1 MQQTLFHIPDQI
13 AGLPMFGLGLLFG
26 LWLVT
31 SIAIVAYLVKKQ
43 GWTPE
48 TRSYLPVLL
57 VIGGVVTFLLP
68 ALIEEGGV
76 PIRGYGVLLLLAVVS
91 GVGLCLHRAQRMG
104 VNPDTIYSLAFWM
117 FIGGMLGARLF
128 YVIEYWNQFQR
139 GSFGETIAA
148 IVNVAQGGLVVYGSL
163 IGALVAF
170 TVFVSRHKLPALAL
184 ADLIAPGMALGLC
197 LGRIGC
203 LLNGC
208 CFGGICEPPDFG
220 HRWAV
225 TFPWGSP
232 PQQRQTERGQLDFH
246 GIKLSEDAKS
256 PPTINE
262 VLADSP
268 AALAGLEAGDTI
280 RSIRRPA
287 DELGGPVLATAEARD
302 YLDELSGPNA
312 VLEVIVAGDPSAKTL
327 TIANSLPRTRPVHP
341 TQIYSAI
348 NAALICLLM
357 IAVYPYRTRDGQVI
371 ALMLT
376 IYPITRFLLEIIR
389 QDESPVFGSGMSISQ
404 NVSMMLICGIVGLWI
419 YVLRSRKPLALPAV

>member
-26 LWLVT
+26 LWLVA

-76 PIRGYGVLLLLAVVS
+76 PIRGYGVMLLLAVVS

-232 PQQRQTERGQLDFH
+232 PQQRQTERGQLNLH
-246 GIKLSEDAKS
+246 GMKFD
-256 PPTINE
+256 
-262 VLADSP
+262 VDSP
-268 AALAGLEAGDTI
+268 GRTFITDVADGSPADVAGLKANDVI
-280 RSIRRPA
+280 RSVRQPVDDEGGQVMSNGRELIEQLALPGATLEIR
-287 DELGGPVLATAEARD
+287 
-302 YLDELSGPNA
+302 
-312 VLEVIVAGDPSAKTL
+312 VIGDASPKTL
-327 TIANSLPRTRPVHP
+327 LLPSQPRTRPVHP

-404 NVSMMLICGIVGLWI
+404 NVSVLLICGIVGLWI